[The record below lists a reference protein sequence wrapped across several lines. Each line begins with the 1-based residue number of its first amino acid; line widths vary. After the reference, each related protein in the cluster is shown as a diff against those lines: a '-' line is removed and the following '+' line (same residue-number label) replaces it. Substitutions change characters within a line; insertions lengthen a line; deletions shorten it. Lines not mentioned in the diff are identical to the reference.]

1 MAAAALSA
9 PHQVNASCSG
19 FSLAQFLTEILMPRV
34 RSLLRS
40 LYLRP
45 LVQNMQAFGGGVF
58 ISEDKCNVW
67 VRLGCS

>member
-9 PHQVNASCSG
+9 PHQVNASCSR
-19 FSLAQFLTEILMPRV
+19 FSPAHFLTEILMPRV

-45 LVQNMQAFGGGVF
+45 LVQNMQAFGGGAL